1 MKRKVIELLN
11 TYQTSYK
18 VVYEINL
25 PEGITLQVSKYTR
38 DGYDCIILSETS
50 GYNGGGWFSS
60 VLIREDETGQL
71 LWGDFSVTTSIVEKV
86 VDGETYTREVTNKT
100 EWFPVEL
107 NPYMVDNILHPIIK
121 LILTSEEQ
129 LNP

>member
-60 VLIREDETGQL
+60 VLIREDKTGNCC
-71 LWGDFSVTTSIVEKV
+71 GA
-86 VDGETYTREVTNKT
+86 
-100 EWFPVEL
+100 
-107 NPYMVDNILHPIIK
+107 ILV
-121 LILTSEEQ
+121 
-129 LNP
+129 